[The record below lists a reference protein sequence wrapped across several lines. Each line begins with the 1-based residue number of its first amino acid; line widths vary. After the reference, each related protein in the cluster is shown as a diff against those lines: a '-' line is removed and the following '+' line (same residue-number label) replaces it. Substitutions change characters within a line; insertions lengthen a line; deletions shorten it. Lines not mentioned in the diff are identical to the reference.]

1 MELKFHDNYKE
12 YDDRDLVNKIITKPY
27 NEEAAAYLIYNRYNP
42 LLSKLYRDT
51 FQKDTSWYEHC
62 LGDLFEYLK
71 GKNQE
76 WNKLRTFQWRCKLGP
91 WLGKTARNRFV
102 EIKSALIGK
111 ENIIISID
119 VDDEGKAPVQ
129 LSDDDIEEYDIIQRR
144 IILMEAIG
152 KLTDLDQKFVVLK
165 RLQGYNSREIAELMK
180 KMWNKKGI
188 VRIDKG
194 KRVIPSA
201 GYVDVRMQ
209 RAKEELKRLIVTL
222 D

>member
-1 MELKFHDNYKE
+1 MEMQI
-12 YDDRDLVNKIITKPY
+12 R
-27 NEEAAAYLIYNRYNP
+27 
-42 LLSKLYRDT
+42 
-51 FQKDTSWYEHC
+51 
-62 LGDLFEYLK
+62 
-71 GKNQE
+71 
-76 WNKLRTFQWRCKLGP
+76 P